1 MTCEEQQ
8 QLVEVRCVVASCD
21 VRAEP
26 ILVVSFDAMHFKACE
41 VQCNITHY
49 FGIIETTAFRNLLS
63 FGVSYDFVDQ
73 KWRILAICHKKI
85 NFWEITWKVLGFKT
99 VFKS

>member
-26 ILVVSFDAMHFKACE
+26 ILVVSFDLRAMHFKACE

-63 FGVSYDFVDQ
+63 FGVSYDFVAQ
-73 KWRILAICHKKI
+73 KWRILAIFRKQIH
-85 NFWEITWKVLGFKT
+85 F
-99 VFKS
+99 